1 MTAPPLVGLPC
12 DVKLIDDMPFHAVG
26 EKYLTAL
33 TDAADCLPVTIPS
46 LGSRID
52 LAEMLNRLDGL
63 LLTGSPS
70 NVEPHRYDGT
80 PSKPGTEHDPERDA
94 TTFPII
100 ELALA
105 AGIPSLFICRGIQEL
120 NVVLGGSLHQRIQDL
135 SGHQDHRASPDEP
148 IDMRYG
154 PAHDVTLTA
163 AGQLIG
169 MNDGTSQLTVNSL
182 HSQGIDRLASGLV
195 AEAVAPDGII
205 EAVRVEGSAAFAIGI
220 QWHPEWKV
228 TENAFS
234 MRLFESFG
242 AACQARRDSRI
253 ATTDGRGSLAA
264 E

>member
-26 EKYLTAL
+26 EKYLTGI
-33 TDAADCLPVTIPS
+33 ADGAGCLPVTIPS
-46 LGSRID
+46 LGDRID

-70 NVEPHRYDGT
+70 NVEPHRYDGA
-80 PSKPGTEHDPERDA
+80 PGKPGTLHDPERDA
-94 TTFPII
+94 TTLPLI

-105 AGIPSLFICRGIQEL
+105 SGIPSLFICRGLQEL
-120 NVVLGGSLHQRIQDL
+120 NVVLGGTLHQRIQDL
-135 SGHQDHRASPDEP
+135 PGHMDHRANPDEP
-148 IDMRYG
+148 IDVRYG
-154 PAHDVTLTA
+154 PAHKVTLA
-163 AGQLIG
+163 ADGQLIG
-169 MNDGTSQLTVNSL
+169 MNDGAAQLTVNSL
-182 HSQGIDRLASGLV
+182 HSQGIDRLADGLA

-205 EAVRVEGSAAFAIGI
+205 EAVRVEGSAAFAVGI

-234 MRLFESFG
+234 VRLFECFG
-242 AACQARRDSRI
+242 AACQARLNSRI
-253 ATTDGRGSLAA
+253 AAAGARGSIAA